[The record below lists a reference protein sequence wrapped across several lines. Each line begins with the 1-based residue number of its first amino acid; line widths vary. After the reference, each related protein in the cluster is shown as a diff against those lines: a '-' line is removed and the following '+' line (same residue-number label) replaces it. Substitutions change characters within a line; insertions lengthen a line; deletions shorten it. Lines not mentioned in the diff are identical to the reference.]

1 MHVYICIHVHYL
13 TIYLEQNIM
22 LYHVVLCYVN
32 KTFKVKLIQNAKKK
46 KKRIFQNKTLN
57 LTQLRILTVYKKA
70 LCFASS
76 KSY

>member
-46 KKRIFQNKTLN
+46 KKKNFPEQNT
-57 LTQLRILTVYKKA
+57 
-70 LCFASS
+70 
-76 KSY
+76 